1 LIAGI
6 EQVLKRK
13 VTAFLSA
20 NHIDPDI
27 AIETFIL
34 APGDQAAPTVTARRH
49 ADDVIARRS
58 GLTARTLTSR
68 GWQRT
73 LSHRVN
79 VNATMRA

>member
-1 LIAGI
+1 MMGDALIAGI

-13 VTAFLSA
+13 VTAFLSV

-49 ADDVIARRS
+49 ADDVARRS
-58 GLTARTLTSR
+58 GWPRAR
-68 GWQRT
+68 
-73 LSHRVN
+73 
-79 VNATMRA
+79 